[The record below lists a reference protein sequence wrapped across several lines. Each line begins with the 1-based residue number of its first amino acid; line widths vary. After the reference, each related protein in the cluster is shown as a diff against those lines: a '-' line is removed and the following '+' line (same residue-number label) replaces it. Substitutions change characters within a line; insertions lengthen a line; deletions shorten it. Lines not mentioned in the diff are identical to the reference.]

1 MRYMDGNVRAGC
13 RITQTGV
20 MLFRKASGR
29 TVGLALGGRDSM
41 VWIPSPSVIGWK
53 IGNVAVKR
61 GESEE
66 RGELEARRGHRKF
79 VGMVLLVMMTG
90 VGMFTRGKFWSML
103 ADVTSGRKIT

>member
-1 MRYMDGNVRAGC
+1 MRAGC
-13 RITQTGV
+13 RIRQIGV
-20 MLFRKASGR
+20 MLFRKASGS

-53 IGNVAVKR
+53 IGNVAVNR

-66 RGELEARRGHRKF
+66 RGELEARNGHRKF
-79 VGMVLLVMMTG
+79 VGMVLLVIMTG
-90 VGMFTRGKFWSML
+90 VGRSTL